1 MNVIVI
7 GATGGSGRAACEA
20 LLDRGH
26 SVTAVS
32 RHASHLP
39 AHERLRRLDLD
50 ASDVRALDR
59 ALPGHDAVV
68 VTLGISEPAVRVRL
82 RGPRATL
89 GDIRS
94 RGTAAVVDA
103 ARRAGIRRIVV
114 QSSYGVGETR
124 DRLTLADR
132 VLFALLIRPQIVD
145 SEIQEG
151 VLRGSDLDW
160 TIVQPV
166 YLTDTDDIE
175 HHVSEDGT
183 VRGRRVSRAAVA
195 RVHAELVETG
205 ASVGR
210 TVSVS
215 G

>member
-7 GATGGSGRAACEA
+7 GATGGSGRAACDA

-26 SVTAVS
+26 RVTAVS
-32 RHASHLP
+32 RHATRLP
-39 AHERLRRLDLD
+39 ARAGLTRLDLD
-50 ASDVRALDR
+50 ASDAGALTR

-68 VTLGISEPAVRVRL
+68 VTLGISEPTLRVRL
-82 RGPRATL
+82 RGPRSTP

-94 RGTAAVVDA
+94 RGTAAIVAA
-103 ARRAGIRRIVV
+103 ARQAGIRRIVV
-114 QSSYGVGETR
+114 QSSYGVGDTR
-124 DRLTLADR
+124 DRATLATR
-132 VLFALLIRPQIVD
+132 IFFALLIRPQIID

-151 VLRGSDLDW
+151 VIRGSGMDW

-166 YLTDTDDIE
+166 YLTDTDE
-175 HHVSEDGT
+175 TAHHVSEDGSI
-183 VRGRRVSRAAVA
+183 RSHRVSRAAVG
-195 RVHAELVETG
+195 RVHAELIETG
-205 ASVGR
+205 ASIGR